1 MGIVRAKQKEDDR
14 NTQEKLLGGCVLCAV
29 VNLLPHV
36 QVVERSAVE
45 LERNATDIVEHEI

>member
-1 MGIVRAKQKEDDR
+1 MGIVRTKQKEDDR